1 MTPSFEIKKNINH
14 KKPTIMKEDET
25 RVYNDKNAYLNN
37 AEDET
42 VKAETTV
49 SEDETAMAPEAAKK
63 SSAKGNNAAFAAA
76 GAVAGAAVGAGVS
89 AAAMKHGDNKF
100 TKEADAEVKPEEEVA
115 GEPKGEAKSDEE
127 LLNAPAGEKGGETS
141 AIEHTSGTPA
151 AEAPANGTPAA
162 EVTPVAAE
170 APETEVNATEVQP
183 VQVNVTVN
191 INGAPAETGEVK
203 TVVPEPEVEVH
214 SVGTI
219 MDEEGNVVNHAE
231 VTVDGVDAV
240 LLDVDN
246 NGTIDVAIVDSDG
259 DGQVTIEDAMD
270 MSDTGLTM
278 DDVAQHMM
286 GQDDQMPD
294 DTMI

>member
-1 MTPSFEIKKNINH
+1 
-14 KKPTIMKEDET
+14 MKEDET
-25 RVYNDKNAYLNN
+25 RVYNDNNAYLNN

-63 SSAKGNNAAFAAA
+63 TSAKGNNAAFAAA

-89 AAAMKHGDNKF
+89 AAAMKHGDSKF
-100 TKEADAEVKPEEEVA
+100 TKEADAEVKPEDEVA
-115 GEPKGEAKSDEE
+115 VEPKGEAKSDEE
-127 LLNAPAGEKGGETS
+127 LLNAPA
-141 AIEHTSGTPA
+141 
-151 AEAPANGTPAA
+151 A
-162 EVTPVAAE
+162 EVTPVATE
-170 APETEVNATEVQP
+170 APETEVHATEVQP

-246 NGTIDVAIVDSDG
+246 NGSIDVAIVDSDG

-294 DTMI
+294 DNMI

>member
-1 MTPSFEIKKNINH
+1 
-14 KKPTIMKEDET
+14 MKEDET

-63 SSAKGNNAAFAAA
+63 TSAKGNNAAFAAA

-89 AAAMKHGDNKF
+89 AAAMKHGDSKF

-115 GEPKGEAKSDEE
+115 VEAKDEAKSDEE
-127 LLNAPAGEKGGETS
+127 LLNAPADEKGGETP
-141 AIEHTSGTPA
+141 AIGHTSGTPV
-151 AEAPANGTPAA
+151 AEAPAA
-162 EVTPVAAE
+162 EVTPVATE
-170 APETEVNATEVQP
+170 DPETEVHATEVQP

>member
-1 MTPSFEIKKNINH
+1 
-14 KKPTIMKEDET
+14 MKEDET
-25 RVYNDKNAYLNN
+25 RVYNDNNAYLNN

-42 VKAETTV
+42 VKAEITV

-63 SSAKGNNAAFAAA
+63 TSAKGNNVAFAAA

-115 GEPKGEAKSDEE
+115 VEPKGEAKSDEE
-127 LLNAPAGEKGGETS
+127 LLNAPADEKGGETP
-141 AIEHTSGTPA
+141 AIGHTSGTPV
-151 AEAPANGTPAA
+151 AEVPAA
-162 EVTPVAAE
+162 EVTPVATE
-170 APETEVNATEVQP
+170 DPETEVHATEVQP

-246 NGTIDVAIVDSDG
+246 NGSIDVAIVDSDG